1 MNINKNVKKLTV
13 ICLIAVTLLS
23 VASCAS
29 TPVLERQGLNLVDTS
44 TNKVY
49 ATAPSAY
56 QPVAYSKNDTFV
68 DAKGHVYRTAATSD
82 GVLSE
87 GNQFLYDLTF
97 GTLLYDTS
105 VSLPTLT
112 EFEADSVHF
121 YYEDSVATLLS
132 TDTDKDNVAE
142 TVKLCLSQ
150 TACSISSGGTLDS
163 SYRMTLTSEKYPV
176 IAYSLLYL
184 EYVKDVLEYEDTD
197 SLENYTYREGVSYTV
212 DEKGGGGYTVTYNYG
227 KYFLYDS
234 DTGKCIPASFIHD
247 TYNNE

>member
-1 MNINKNVKKLTV
+1 MNIKKNAKKLV
-13 ICLIAVTLLS
+13 AVCLIAATALT
-23 VASCAS
+23 AAACAS
-29 TPVLERQGLNLVDTS
+29 TPVLERQGMELVDKSSNT
-44 TNKVY
+44 VY

-68 DAKGHVYRTAATSD
+68 DAKGHSYRTAATSD
-82 GVLSE
+82 GVLAE
-87 GNQFLYDLTF
+87 NNQFLYDLTF

-112 EFEADSVHF
+112 EFEADAVHF

-132 TDTDKDNVAE
+132 SDNNKDNVAE
-142 TVKLCLSQ
+142 IEKICLGRV
-150 TACSISSGGTLDS
+150 TCKISDSTLDS
-163 SYRMTLTSEKYPV
+163 SYRMTLTSEKYPF
-176 IAYSLLYL
+176 IAYSLIYL

-197 SLENYTYREGVSYTV
+197 SLDNYTYREGVSYTV
-212 DEKGGGGYTVTYNYG
+212 DEKDGGGYTVTYNYG